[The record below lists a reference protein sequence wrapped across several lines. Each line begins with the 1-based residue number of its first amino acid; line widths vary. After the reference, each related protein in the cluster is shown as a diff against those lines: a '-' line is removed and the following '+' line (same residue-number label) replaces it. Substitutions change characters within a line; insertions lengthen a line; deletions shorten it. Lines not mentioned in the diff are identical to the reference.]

1 MRAVIQRVTKAD
13 VTVEQQVAGRIE
25 QGIVA
30 LVGFAETDRPD
41 DLGWMAR
48 KIAGLRIFND
58 SEGKMNLSVGQV
70 EGRILVV
77 PNFTLYGDVSRGR
90 RPSFAAAAQP
100 DAAERLF
107 DQFVAAL
114 GGQGVEI
121 AQGEFGASMQV
132 SIVND
137 GPVTLIIDTESD
149 R

>member
-1 MRAVIQRVTKAD
+1 MRAVIQRVKEAE
-13 VTVEQQVAGRIE
+13 VVVEQETIGRIE
-25 QGIVA
+25 RGIVA

-70 EGRILVV
+70 KGKILVV

-90 RPSFAAAAQP
+90 RPSFAAAAEP
-100 DAAERLF
+100 DTAAQLF
-107 DQFVAAL
+107 DEFVEAL

-137 GPVTLIIDTESD
+137 GPVTLIIDTESV
-149 R
+149 

>member
-1 MRAVIQRVTKAD
+1 VRVVIQRVIEAE
-13 VTVEQQVAGRIE
+13 VTTEHGTTGRIE
-25 QGIVA
+25 QGIIA
-30 LVGFAETDRPD
+30 LVGFAETDRHN

-58 SEGKMNLSVGQV
+58 NEGKMNLSVGQV
-70 EGRILVV
+70 EGKILVV

-90 RPSFAAAAQP
+90 RPSFAAAARP
-100 DAAERLF
+100 EVAERLF
-107 DQFVAAL
+107 DQFVVAL

>member
-1 MRAVIQRVTKAD
+1 MRAVIQRVKEAE
-13 VTVEQQVAGRIE
+13 VTTEHGTTGRIE
-25 QGIVA
+25 QGLVA
-30 LVGFAETDRPD
+30 LVGFAETDRPN

-58 SEGKMNLSVGQV
+58 NEGKMNLSVGQV
-70 EGRILVV
+70 KGRILVV

-90 RPSFAAAAQP
+90 RPSFAAAAEP

-107 DQFVAAL
+107 EQFVDVLA
-114 GGQGVEI
+114 GQGVEI

-137 GPVTLIIDTESD
+137 GPVTLIIDTESV
-149 R
+149 

>member
-1 MRAVIQRVTKAD
+1 MRAVIQRVSEAE

-30 LVGFAETDRPD
+30 LVGFAEADGPD

-70 EGRILVV
+70 QGKILVV

-90 RPSFAAAAQP
+90 RPSFTSAARP
-100 DAAERLF
+100 EIAERLF
-107 DQFVAAL
+107 GQFVEAL

-132 SIVND
+132 NIVND
-137 GPVTLIIDTESD
+137 GPVTLIIDTESV
-149 R
+149 

>member
-1 MRAVIQRVTKAD
+1 MRVVIQRVKEAE
-13 VTVEQQVAGRIE
+13 VTVGQQVTGRIE

-30 LVGFAETDRPD
+30 LVGFAETDRSA

-48 KIAGLRIFND
+48 KIASLRIFND

-70 EGRILVV
+70 QGKILVV
-77 PNFTLYGDVSRGR
+77 PNFTLYGDVGRGR

-100 DAAERLF
+100 DTAEQFF
-107 DQFVAAL
+107 DHFVDVLAD
-114 GGQGVEI
+114 QGVEI

>member
-1 MRAVIQRVTKAD
+1 MRAVIQRVIEAE

-25 QGIVA
+25 RGIVA

-70 EGRILVV
+70 NGKILVV

-100 DAAERLF
+100 DAAEQLF
-107 DQFVAAL
+107 DQFVDVLA
-114 GGQGVEI
+114 GQGVEI

-137 GPVTLIIDTESD
+137 GPVTLIIDTELD

>member
-1 MRAVIQRVTKAD
+1 MRAVIQRVTEAE

-25 QGIVA
+25 QGLVA
-30 LVGFAETDRPD
+30 LVGFAETDRHN

-48 KIAGLRIFND
+48 KIAALRIFND
-58 SEGKMNLSVGQV
+58 NEGKMNLSVGQV
-70 EGRILVV
+70 KGKILVV

-90 RPSFAAAAQP
+90 RPSFAAAAEP

-107 DQFVAAL
+107 DQFVEAL
-114 GGQGVEI
+114 AGQGVEI

-137 GPVTLIIDTESD
+137 GPVTLTIDTESD

>member
-1 MRAVIQRVTKAD
+1 MRAVIQRVKEAE

-30 LVGFAETDRPD
+30 LVGFAEADKPE
-41 DLGWMAR
+41 DLDWMAR

-58 SEGKMNLSVGQV
+58 NAGKMNLSVGQV
-70 EGRILVV
+70 KGKILVV

-114 GGQGVEI
+114 GGQGVAI

-137 GPVTLIIDTESD
+137 GPVTLIIDTESV
-149 R
+149 

>member
-1 MRAVIQRVTKAD
+1 VRAVIQRVREAE
-13 VTVEQQVAGRIE
+13 VTVEQQVTGRIE
-25 QGIVA
+25 RGIVA
-30 LVGFAETDRPD
+30 LVGFADTDGPD

-58 SEGKMNLSVGQV
+58 SDGKMNLSVGQV
-70 EGRILVV
+70 QGKILVV

-90 RPSFAAAAQP
+90 RPSFAAAAEP

-107 DQFVAAL
+107 DRFVAAL

-132 SIVND
+132 NIVND
-137 GPVTLIIDTESD
+137 GPVTLIVDTKSV
-149 R
+149 

>member
-1 MRAVIQRVTKAD
+1 
-13 VTVEQQVAGRIE
+13 
-25 QGIVA
+25 
-30 LVGFAETDRPD
+30 
-41 DLGWMAR
+41 
-48 KIAGLRIFND
+48 
-58 SEGKMNLSVGQV
+58 MNLSLGQV
-70 EGRILVV
+70 NGKILVV
-77 PNFTLYGDVSRGR
+77 PSFTLYGDVSRGR

-114 GGQGVEI
+114 GDQDVEI
-121 AQGEFGASMQV
+121 ASGEFGASMQV

>member
-1 MRAVIQRVTKAD
+1 MRAVIQRVKEAE

-58 SEGKMNLSVGQV
+58 NEGKMNLSVGQV
-70 EGRILVV
+70 DGKILVV

-100 DAAERLF
+100 DAAEQLF
-107 DQFVAAL
+107 DQFVDVLA
-114 GGQGVEI
+114 GQGVEI

-137 GPVTLIIDTESD
+137 GPVTLIIDTELD

>member
-1 MRAVIQRVTKAD
+1 MRAVIQRVKEAQ
-13 VTVEQQVAGRIE
+13 VTTEQQTIGRIE
-25 QGIVA
+25 RGIVA
-30 LVGFAETDRPD
+30 LVGFAGTDRHN

-58 SEGKMNLSVGQV
+58 NEGKMNLSVGQV
-70 EGRILVV
+70 QGKILVV

-100 DAAERLF
+100 DAAEQLF

-121 AQGEFGASMQV
+121 TQGEFGASMQV
-132 SIVND
+132 NIVND

>member
-1 MRAVIQRVTKAD
+1 MRAVIQRVKEAE

-25 QGIVA
+25 QGLVA
-30 LVGFAETDRPD
+30 LVGFAETDRHN

-58 SEGKMNLSVGQV
+58 NAGKMNLSVGQV
-70 EGRILVV
+70 NGKILVV

-90 RPSFAAAAQP
+90 RPSFAAAARP
-100 DAAERLF
+100 EVAERLF

-114 GGQGVEI
+114 RGQGVEV

-137 GPVTLIIDTESD
+137 GPVTLIIDTESV
-149 R
+149 

>member
-1 MRAVIQRVTKAD
+1 MRAVIQRVKEAE

-70 EGRILVV
+70 KGRILVV

-100 DAAERLF
+100 DAAEQLF
-107 DQFVAAL
+107 DRFVAAL
-114 GGQGVEI
+114 GEQGVEI

-137 GPVTLIIDTESD
+137 GPVTLIIDTELD